1 VKSRNQSKLKTLLS
15 VLIVSVFLSGCGNT
29 RVVFVDSQTQ
39 LLRVGPKV
47 KGKVYYWNGEEWEL
61 SANKV
66 EYPEGHHMGA
76 LEPEEE

>member
-1 VKSRNQSKLKTLLS
+1 MKSKNQSKLKTLLS

>member
-1 VKSRNQSKLKTLLS
+1 
-15 VLIVSVFLSGCGNT
+15 
-29 RVVFVDSQTQ
+29 VDSHSQI
-39 LLRVGPKV
+39 LRVGPKV
-47 KGKVYYWNGEEWEL
+47 KGKVYFWNGEEWEL

>member
-1 VKSRNQSKLKTLLS
+1 MKLKNQLKLKMLLS

-29 RVVFVDSQTQ
+29 RVVFVDSQSQ
-39 LLRVGPKV
+39 ILRVGPKV
-47 KGKVYYWNGEEWEL
+47 KGKVYFWNGEEWEL